1 MKMSLEINSSLKAK
15 TPEDVQK
22 TQNGNLVQD
31 LQTKIEAQTFTK
43 TTRSLSKLNTTTLQ
57 TSGKFV

>member
-22 TQNGNLVQD
+22 TENGNLVQD
-31 LQTKIEAQTFTK
+31 LQTKIQAQTFTK
-43 TTRSLSKLNTTTLQ
+43 TTRGLSELNTTTLQ